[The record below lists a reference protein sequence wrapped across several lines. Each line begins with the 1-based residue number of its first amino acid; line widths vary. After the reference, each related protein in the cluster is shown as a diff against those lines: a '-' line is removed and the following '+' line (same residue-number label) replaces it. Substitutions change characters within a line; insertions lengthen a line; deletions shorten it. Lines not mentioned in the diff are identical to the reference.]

1 MKKTAI
7 FAMLTLM
14 VLTGCNSQPTE
25 QNNNETAKS
34 NLETKNTDNMSEKL
48 TGTVTID
55 VNHALA
61 GKTLNFDVEMMK
73 IEKAEGNTQ
82 TDVVEKW
89 DQIEVHYNGTL
100 EDGSK
105 FDSSYDRNQTLPFQV
120 GAGQMIPGFDAG
132 VVGMK
137 LEEKKTLKLE
147 PKDAYGEYDESKVQE
162 IPKAD
167 LESFVAAGFK
177 LEVGEKL
184 PTQFGVFE
192 IIKVTD

>member
-1 MKKTAI
+1 MKITAI
-7 FAMLTLM
+7 LAIFTLL
-14 VLTGCNSQPTE
+14 VLTGCGHAEVLDT
-25 QNNNETAKS
+25 NEAQD
-34 NLETKNTDNMSEKL
+34 NLETNQDTDMAEKL
-48 TGTVTID
+48 KGTVTIN

-73 IEKAEGNTQ
+73 IEKGEGNTA
-82 TDVVEKW
+82 TDTVEKG
-89 DQIEVHYNGTL
+89 DSIEVHYNGTL
-100 EDGSK
+100 EDGEK
-105 FDSSYDRNQTLPFQV
+105 FDSSYDRGQTLPFKV

-137 LEEKKTLKLE
+137 LEEKKTLVLA
-147 PKDAYGEYDESKVQE
+147 PKDAYGEYDETKVQE

-184 PTQFGVFE
+184 PTQVGVFE
-192 IIKVTD
+192 IIKVTDK

>member
-7 FAMLTLM
+7 LAIVTLLI
-14 VLTGCNSQPTE
+14 LTGCGKADTVE
-25 QNNNETAKS
+25 ETTQN
-34 NLETKNTDNMSEKL
+34 NLETNQDKDMAEKL
-48 TGTVTID
+48 KGTVTID

-61 GKTLNFDVEMMK
+61 GKTLNFDVEMVK
-73 IEKAEGNTQ
+73 IEKGEGNTVAD
-82 TDVVEKW
+82 TVEAG
-89 DQIEVHYNGTL
+89 DSIEVHYNGTL
-100 EDGSK
+100 EDGEK
-105 FDSSYDRNQTLPFQV
+105 FDSSYDRGQTLPFKV

-147 PKDAYGEYDESKVQE
+147 PKDAYGEYDETKIQE

-184 PTQFGVFE
+184 PTQVGVFE
-192 IIKVTD
+192 IIKSTDE

>member
-1 MKKTAI
+1 MKLTAI
-7 FAMLTLM
+7 LAIATML
-14 VLTGCNSQPTE
+14 VLTGCEQPQTVE
-25 QNNNETAKS
+25 STTDNNNTT
-34 NLETKNTDNMSEKL
+34 LETNTQDMAEKL

-61 GKTLNFDVEMMK
+61 GKTLNFDVEMVK
-73 IEKAEGNTQ
+73 ITKGGDNSA
-82 TDVVEKW
+82 TDTVESG

-105 FDSSYDRNQTLPFQV
+105 FDSSYDRGQTLPFTV

-137 LEEKKTLKLE
+137 LNDKKTLVLE
-147 PKDAYGEYDESKVQE
+147 PKDAYGEHDATRVKE

-167 LESFVAAGFK
+167 LESFTAAGIK
-177 LEVGEKL
+177 LEVGEEL
-184 PTQFGVFE
+184 PTQMGTFK